1 MMSFEEFIEAVRENI
16 LSYLPEE
23 FGGADVMIRKVI
35 KNNDYPLTGLTVQQ
49 SQFGNTSPIYK

>member
-1 MMSFEEFIEAVRENI
+1 MMSFEEFIEAVKENI

-35 KNNDYPLTGLTVQQ
+35 KNNDYPLTGLTVHQ
-49 SQFGNTSPIYK
+49 SQFV